1 MRRVC
6 VIASLSWVA
15 LWCASSFAKGV
26 SPYLPLNISPEI
38 EHHIEQVVAL
48 SSDVPLI
55 KPYRAADIAQR
66 VEIISDSHPRLA
78 QRVNSYLERF
88 KNSYGIT
95 HKALEIN
102 ANNGS
107 ELALAN
113 ARNQK
118 VNEEYAIS
126 GAGIAY
132 VNPYILASVGSTY
145 SPDNKVSHQST
156 FVGLGWDVMQL
167 DVGYRE
173 HWFSPFEDNAML
185 QSTHAKVSPSVTL
198 SNSVPL
204 TRFALRYELF
214 YSILEPVDGIVLG
227 DELFP
232 GSPRLGGFHLSVNP
246 FDFWSI
252 GFNRTLQFGGGER
265 DVTVGDF
272 FGAFFDPAGRDNV
285 GDVVTDDP
293 NFEFGNQQAS
303 ITTRLNLNWKMP
315 FSIYFEHAGED
326 TVNESNFSLGN
337 VANSLG
343 VFVPYLTED
352 ISLRIET
359 VEFSDAWYVHHLYP
373 DGYTNDGQF
382 LGHWAAS
389 LREPGSQTSGSS
401 LSLRSV
407 WNVGSQALLDMR
419 IRSVELDNTST
430 ETYER
435 GWQASVAYS
444 HATQYGIIG
453 VKAFYAKNPLGD
465 NASQLSF
472 FYRW

>member
-1 MRRVC
+1 MF
-6 VIASLSWVA
+6 SVA
-15 LWCASSFAKGV
+15 SFAKGV

-48 SSDVPLI
+48 TSDAPLI

-66 VEIISDSHPRLA
+66 VEAIGHSHPRLA
-78 QRVNSYLERF
+78 QRVNTYLERF
-88 KNSYGIT
+88 KKSYGIT
-95 HKALEIN
+95 HKAIELN
-102 ANNGS
+102 VSNGNES
-107 ELALAN
+107 AIAN

-132 VNPYILASVGSTY
+132 ISPHIVASVGSTY
-145 SPDNKVSHQST
+145 SPDNNISHQST
-156 FVGLGWDVMQL
+156 FIGMGWDVMQL

-173 HWFSPFEDNAML
+173 HWFSPFEDSAML
-185 QSTHAKVSPSVTL
+185 QSTHAKVSPSITL
-198 SNSVPL
+198 SNSKAL
-204 TRFALRYELF
+204 TRFAIRYELF
-214 YSILEPVDGIVLG
+214 YSILEPVEGIVLG

-232 GSPRLGGFHLSVNP
+232 GSPRLGGVHFSVSP

-252 GFNRTLQFGGGER
+252 GFNRTLQFGGGAR
-265 DVTVGDF
+265 DVSVGDF

-303 ITTRLNLNWKMP
+303 VTTRLNLNWKIP
-315 FSIYFEHAGED
+315 FSLYYEHAGED

-337 VANSLG
+337 VANSFG
-343 VFVPYLTED
+343 VFFPYLSD
-352 ISLRIET
+352 DVSLRFEA

-373 DGYTNDGQF
+373 DGYSNDGQF

-401 LSLRSV
+401 YSLRSV
-407 WNVGSQALLDMR
+407 WNIGSQQLLDMR
-419 IRSVELDNTST
+419 LRSVELANTST
-430 ETYER
+430 EFYER
-435 GWQASVAYS
+435 GWQASVTYS
-444 HATQYGIIG
+444 YATQHGIVGI
-453 VKAFYAKNPLGD
+453 KAFYAKNPLGD
-465 NASQLSF
+465 KASQLSF